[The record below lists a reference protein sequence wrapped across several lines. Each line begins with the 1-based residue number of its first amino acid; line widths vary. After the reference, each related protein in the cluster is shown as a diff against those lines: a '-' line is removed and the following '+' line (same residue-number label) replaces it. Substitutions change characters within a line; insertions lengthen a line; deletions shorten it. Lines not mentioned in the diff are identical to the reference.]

1 MSIKLLNRVAV
12 ALAAALIASH
22 CLAADKTTD
31 EDEATDEEAWM
42 EEIIVTATFRETNL
56 MDTPIAITVLDEK
69 ALIDKG
75 IFDIEDM
82 YLAVPGLS
90 YRELLPGFNQPVIR
104 GMVAE
109 TDGASVVGIYVD
121 DTPVTGGYRNQMSG
135 AVFDLARVE
144 VLKGPQGTLFG
155 EGAMSG
161 VMRYITNRP
170 DPQALAARVKA
181 EYSVMDESDDPTY
194 IMSGV
199 VNVPL
204 ADRLALRVV
213 GQYRDRAGF
222 VDTLEDRNEKD
233 VDWRQ
238 DLSIRATIE
247 SEVSDKLVVNGSI
260 SYYDGLYGGPSNA
273 ERPYEAATAN
283 KFFNDVHGFDFS
295 DTHWSYNLAV
305 NWDLGFAD
313 FLSSTSLF
321 DRETTAAGQA
331 PSRFIPIYERVISR
345 LLRTP
350 LFGATPNPDYV
361 PNLPDGQ
368 ILEVGGS
375 DGGSTWER
383 TVQEFRLTSNTTGP
397 WQWTAGL
404 YFKDEDSGSSFGQVR
419 LVRPAFAQWQS
430 NVDALF
436 PITVAPVVH
445 TQELAAYGEAT
456 YAFNEQLDLTLGIRT
471 ARIKGNVTGPDF
483 TAGESDLKIDETF
496 LAPKVALTYRP
507 TDSLMLYATAA
518 KGFRPGLIA
527 LGATGRIADLQLL
540 VGDPILGATAEAQ
553 IAFLR
558 DRRVT
563 NGDFTTNYEV
573 GIKGTLAD
581 DRVRFTGAVYY
592 IDWEDKIL
600 SEIFSTLLRNAQV
613 RVNAGSAHVKGLELA
628 LDFAA
633 TDQLTL
639 SVGGNYV
646 PEAQFDE
653 FEMKDGIPFTDG
665 PEFGNIR
672 IVPGTRM
679 GVSPEWSYYAAAS
692 YRFVVGEYPA
702 MARLDWYA
710 TDEQLANHRVPQ
722 LPTPGYEKLDGRVRV
737 EDVGG
742 WQIDVFGKNLRNEV
756 FATHVGRSASNWGP
770 PRSFGISVQREF

>member
-1 MSIKLLNRVAV
+1 MSIKLLNRVAA
-12 ALAAALIASH
+12 ALAAALIAAP

-31 EDEATDEEAWM
+31 EDEATDEKPYM
-42 EEIIVTATFRETNL
+42 EEIIVTATLRETNL

-69 ALIDKG
+69 ALSDQG
-75 IFDIEDM
+75 IFDLQDM

-90 YRELLPGFNQPVIR
+90 YRPTYPGFNQPVIR
-104 GMVAE
+104 GMVGE
-109 TDGASVVGIYVD
+109 TDGGSPVGIYMD
-121 DTPVTGGYRNQMSG
+121 DMPVSSHRRGQMSG
-135 AVFDLARVE
+135 AVFDMARVE

-161 VMRYITNRP
+161 VLRYITNRP

-204 ADRLALRVV
+204 ADRLALRVG

-233 VDWRQ
+233 VNWRQ
-238 DLSIRATIE
+238 DLSIRARIE
-247 SEVSDKLVVNGSI
+247 SVVSDKLVVNGTI
-260 SYYDGLYGGPSNA
+260 NYYDGLYGGPASPI
-273 ERPYEAATAN
+273 ERPYETTGN
-283 KFFNDVHGFDFS
+283 KAFNDVHGFHFGD
-295 DTHWSYNLAV
+295 DHWSYNLAV

-313 FLSSTSLF
+313 FLSSTSYF
-321 DRETTAAGQA
+321 DRETTYSAQY
-331 PSRFIPIYERVISR
+331 PVFLTPIFDGIISR
-345 LLRTP
+345 QLRTP
-350 LFGATPNPDYV
+350 AYGATPNPDYV

-368 ILEVGGS
+368 ILEIMGAFGGW
-375 DGGSTWER
+375 TFER

-404 YFKDEDSGSSFGQVR
+404 YYKEDDTGRTLGTMTV
-419 LVRPAFAQWQS
+419 VRPAFAQWQS
-430 NVDALF
+430 NADALF
-436 PITVAPVVH
+436 PTFFVPVVH

-471 ARIKGNVTGPDF
+471 ANIKGSVDTSN
-483 TAGESDLKIDETF
+483 LKIDETF

-507 TDSLMLYATAA
+507 TDSLMLYGTVA
-518 KGFRPGLIA
+518 KGFRPGLIIVGVDA
-527 LGATGRIADLQLL
+527 HIATLQVL
-540 VGDPILGATAEAQ
+540 VPDPIIGATAEAQ
-553 IAFLR
+553 IAFLS
-558 DRRVT
+558 DRQVT
-563 NGDFTTNYEV
+563 DGDFTTNYEV

-665 PEFGNIR
+665 SEFGNIR

-679 GVSPEWSYYAAAS
+679 PISPEWSYYAAAS
-692 YRFVVGEYPA
+692 YRFLLGEYPA

-710 TDEQLANHRVPQ
+710 TDEQLANHKRPQ
-722 LPTPGYEKLDGRVRV
+722 FPTPGYEKLDGRVRV

-756 FATHVGRSASNWGP
+756 YATWCILTCIDGP
-770 PRSFGISVQREF
+770 AQTTWAAPRSFGISVQRDF

>member
-1 MSIKLLNRVAV
+1 MSIKLLNRVAT
-12 ALAAALIASH
+12 ALAAALIA
-22 CLAADKTTD
+22 LPAIAADEKTDKD
-31 EDEATDEEAWM
+31 EPVM

-56 MDTPIAITVLDEK
+56 MDTPIAITALDEK
-69 ALIDKG
+69 SLSDKG

-121 DTPVTGGYRNQMSG
+121 DTPVTGGYRNQISG

-204 ADRLALRVV
+204 ADRLALRVS

-233 VDWRQ
+233 VDWRE
-238 DLSIRATIE
+238 DLSIRARIE

-331 PSRFIPIYERVISR
+331 PSRFVPIYDRVISR

-361 PNLPDGQ
+361 PNLPDGR
-368 ILEVGGS
+368 ILEVAGS

-383 TVQEFRLTSNTTGP
+383 TVQEFRLTSNTTGL

-507 TDSLMLYATAA
+507 ADSLMLYATAA

-527 LGATGRIADLQLL
+527 LGATDRIADLQRL
-540 VGDPILGATAEAQ
+540 VPDPILGATAEAQ

-600 SEIFSTLLRNAQV
+600 SEIFSTLLRDAQV

-722 LPTPGYEKLDGRVRV
+722 LPTPAYEKLDGRVRV

-742 WQIDVFGKNLRNEV
+742 WQIAVFGKNLRNEV

>member
-1 MSIKLLNRVAV
+1 MSIKLLNRVTG
-12 ALAAALIASH
+12 ALAAVLIAAP

-31 EDEATDEEAWM
+31 EDEATDEKPYI
-42 EEIIVTATFRETNL
+42 EEIIVTATFRETDL

-69 ALIDKG
+69 ALSDQG
-75 IFDIEDM
+75 IFDLQDM

-90 YRELLPGFNQPVIR
+90 YRPTYPGFNQPVIR
-104 GMVAE
+104 GMVGE
-109 TDGASVVGIYVD
+109 TDGGSPVGIYMD
-121 DTPVTGGYRNQMSG
+121 DMPVSSHRRGQMSG
-135 AVFDLARVE
+135 AVFDMARVE

-161 VMRYITNRP
+161 VLRYITNRP

-204 ADRLALRVV
+204 ADRLALRVG

-233 VDWRQ
+233 VDSRE
-238 DLSIRATIE
+238 DLSIRARIE
-247 SEVSDKLVVNGSI
+247 FEVSDKLVVNGTI
-260 SYYDGLYGGPSNA
+260 NYYDGLYGGPASPI
-273 ERPYEAATAN
+273 ERPYETTGN
-283 KFFNDVHGFDFS
+283 KAFNDVHGFHFGD
-295 DTHWSYNLAV
+295 DHWSYNLAV

-313 FLSSTSLF
+313 FLSSTSYF
-321 DRETTAAGQA
+321 DRETTYSAQY
-331 PSRFIPIYERVISR
+331 PVFLTPIFDGIISR
-345 LLRTP
+345 QLRTP
-350 LFGATPNPDYV
+350 AYGATPNPDYV

-368 ILEVGGS
+368 ILEIMGAFGGW
-375 DGGSTWER
+375 TFER

-404 YFKDEDSGSSFGQVR
+404 YYKEDDTGRTLGTMTV
-419 LVRPAFAQWQS
+419 VRPAFAQWQS
-430 NVDALF
+430 NADALF
-436 PITVAPVVH
+436 PTFFVPVVH

-471 ARIKGNVTGPDF
+471 ANIKGSVDTSN
-483 TAGESDLKIDETF
+483 LKIDETF

-507 TDSLMLYATAA
+507 TDSLMLYGTVA
-518 KGFRPGLIA
+518 KGFRPGLIIVGVDA
-527 LGATGRIADLQLL
+527 HIATLQVL
-540 VGDPILGATAEAQ
+540 VPDPIIGATAEAQ
-553 IAFLR
+553 IAFLS
-558 DRRVT
+558 DRQVT
-563 NGDFTTNYEV
+563 DGDFTTNYEV

-592 IDWEDKIL
+592 IDWKDKIL
-600 SEIFSTLLRNAQV
+600 SQTFPTLLRDIQIQ
-613 RVNAGSAHVKGLELA
+613 VNAGTAHVKGLELS
-628 LDFAA
+628 LDFDA

-653 FEMKDGIPFTDG
+653 FEQDGIPFTDK
-665 PEFGNIR
+665 PELGNINLA
-672 IVPGTRM
+672 PGNRM
-679 GVSPEWSYYAAAS
+679 PISPVWSYYAGVS
-692 YRFVVGEYPA
+692 YRFVVGESPA

-710 TDEQLANHRVPQ
+710 TDELLANHRRPDI
-722 LPTPGYEKLDGRVRV
+722 PTPGYEKLDGRVRV

-742 WQIDVFGKNLRNEV
+742 WQIAVFGKNLLNKV
-756 FATHVGRSASNWGP
+756 YAFQVSAAGSQFAP
-770 PRSFGISVQREF
+770 PRSFGISVQRDF

>member
-1 MSIKLLNRVAV
+1 MSIKLLNRVAG
-12 ALAAALIASH
+12 ALAAALIAAP

-31 EDEATDEEAWM
+31 EDEATDEKPYI

-69 ALIDKG
+69 SLIDQG
-75 IFDIEDM
+75 IFDIQDM

-90 YRELLPGFNQPVIR
+90 YRDVFPGSNEPVIR
-104 GMVAE
+104 GMVGE
-109 TDGASVVGIYVD
+109 TDGASVVGIYLD
-121 DTPVTGGYRNQMSG
+121 DIPVSTHRRNQMSG
-135 AVFDLARVE
+135 AVFDMARVE

-161 VMRYITNRP
+161 VLRYITNRP

-181 EYSVMDESDDPTY
+181 EYSVMDESDDPSY
-194 IMSGV
+194 VMSGV

-204 ADRLALRVV
+204 DDRLALRVV

-222 VDTLEDRNEKD
+222 IDTLEDRNEKD

-238 DLSIRATIE
+238 DLSIRARIE
-247 SEVSDKLVVNGSI
+247 SEVSDKLVVNGTI
-260 SYYDGLYGGPSNA
+260 SYYDGLYGGPVNPI
-273 ERPYEAATAN
+273 ERPYETTGN
-283 KFFNDVHGFDFS
+283 KAFNDLYGFDFL
-295 DTHWSYNLAV
+295 DTHWSYNLSV

-313 FLSSTSLF
+313 FLSSTSHFDREHGYSFQLPLFLGPLF
-321 DRETTAAGQA
+321 DRVVSLQ
-331 PSRFIPIYERVISR
+331 
-345 LLRTP
+345 LRTP
-350 LFGATPNPDYV
+350 LFGATPNPNYV

-368 ILEVGGS
+368 IMEVAGAFGGR
-375 DGGSTWER
+375 TFEK

-404 YFKDEDSGSSFGQVR
+404 YYKDDDSGRTLGRRQAVF
-419 LVRPAFAQWQS
+419 PAFAQWQS

-436 PITVAPVVH
+436 PLTVVPVVH

-471 ARIKGNVTGPDF
+471 ANIKGNVDT
-483 TAGESDLKIDETF
+483 SNLKIDETF

-518 KGFRPGLIA
+518 KGFRPGLIL
-527 LGATGRIADLQLL
+527 LGVDANIASLQLL
-540 VGDPILGATAEAQ
+540 VPDPIVGATAEAQ

-563 NGDFTTNYEV
+563 DGDFTTNYEV

-600 SEIFSTLLRNAQV
+600 SQTFPTLLRDVQV
-613 RVNAGSAHVKGLELA
+613 QVNAGTAHVKGLELS

-653 FEMKDGIPFTDG
+653 FEQDGIPFTDR
-665 PEFGNIR
+665 PEFGNINLA
-672 IVPGTRM
+672 PGNRM
-679 GVSPEWSYYAAAS
+679 PISPEWSYYAAAS

-710 TDEQLANHRVPQ
+710 TDELLANHRRPDI
-722 LPTPGYEKLDGRVRV
+722 PTPGYEKLDGRVRV

-742 WQIDVFGKNLRNEV
+742 WQIAVFGKNLLNKVYAFQVSQAGSR
-756 FATHVGRSASNWGP
+756 FAP
-770 PRSFGISVQREF
+770 PRSFGISVERQF

>member
-1 MSIKLLNRVAV
+1 MSIKLLNRVAT
-12 ALAAALIASH
+12 ALAAALIA
-22 CLAADKTTD
+22 LPAIAADEKTD
-31 EDEATDEEAWM
+31 EDEPVM

-69 ALIDKG
+69 SLSDKG
-75 IFDIEDM
+75 IFDIQDM

-90 YRELLPGFNQPVIR
+90 YRDLFPGSNQPVIR

-121 DTPVTGGYRNQMSG
+121 DTPVTSGRRNQISG

-161 VMRYITNRP
+161 VLRYITNRP
-170 DPQALAARVKA
+170 DPQALAGRVKA

-194 IMSGV
+194 IMNGV

-204 ADRLALRVV
+204 DDRLALRVV

-238 DLSIRATIE
+238 DLSIRARIE
-247 SEVSDKLVVNGSI
+247 SEVSDKLVVNGTI
-260 SYYDGLYGGPSNA
+260 SYYDGLHGGPSNA

-283 KFFNDVHGFDFS
+283 KSFNEVYGFDFS

-321 DRETTAAGQA
+321 DREHTASGQA
-331 PSRFIPIYERVISR
+331 PSRFIPIFDRVIGR
-345 LLRTP
+345 LLRPP
-350 LFGATPNPDYV
+350 LFGATPNPNYV

-368 ILEVGGS
+368 ILEVAGNTS
-375 DGGSTWER
+375 GSTWDR

-404 YFKDEDSGSSFGQVR
+404 YFKDEDSGISSGQVR
-419 LVRPAFAQWQS
+419 LARPAFAQWQS

-471 ARIKGNVTGPDF
+471 ANIKGNVTGPDF

-507 TDSLMLYATAA
+507 TDSLMLYATAT
-518 KGFRPGLIA
+518 KGFRPGLIG
-527 LGATGRIADLQLL
+527 LGATGTIATLQLL

-600 SEIFSTLLRNAQV
+600 SEIFPTLLRNAQV

-653 FEMKDGIPFTDG
+653 FEMKDGIPFTDR

-672 IVPGTRM
+672 LTPGTRM
-679 GVSPEWSYYAAAS
+679 GAGLFHA
-692 YRFVVGEYPA
+692 G
-702 MARLDWYA
+702 
-710 TDEQLANHRVPQ
+710 T
-722 LPTPGYEKLDGRVRV
+722 
-737 EDVGG
+737 
-742 WQIDVFGKNLRNEV
+742 
-756 FATHVGRSASNWGP
+756 
-770 PRSFGISVQREF
+770 

>member
-1 MSIKLLNRVAV
+1 MSIKLLNRVAA
-12 ALAAALIASH
+12 ALAAALIAAP

-31 EDEATDEEAWM
+31 EDEATDEKPYM
-42 EEIIVTATFRETNL
+42 EEIIVTATLRETNL

-75 IFDIEDM
+75 IFDVRDLF
-82 YLAVPGLS
+82 LAVPGMS
-90 YRELLPGFNQPVIR
+90 YREAAPGFNETVIR
-104 GMVAE
+104 GMIAPS
-109 TDGASVVGIYVD
+109 DGDSVIGIYVD
-121 DTPVTGGYRNQMSG
+121 DIPATSHRRVQISG

-161 VMRYITNRP
+161 VLRYITNRP

-204 ADRLALRVV
+204 ADRLALRVG

-233 VDWRQ
+233 VNWRQ
-238 DLSIRATIE
+238 DLSIRARIE
-247 SEVSDKLVVNGSI
+247 SVVSDKLVVNGTI
-260 SYYDGLYGGPSNA
+260 NYYDGLYGGPASPI
-273 ERPYEAATAN
+273 ERPYETTGN
-283 KFFNDVHGFDFS
+283 KAFNDVHGFHFGD
-295 DTHWSYNLAV
+295 DHWSYNLAV

-313 FLSSTSLF
+313 FLSSTSYF
-321 DRETTAAGQA
+321 DRETTYSAQY
-331 PSRFIPIYERVISR
+331 PVFLTPIFDGIISR
-345 LLRTP
+345 QLRTP
-350 LFGATPNPDYV
+350 AYGATPNPDYV

-368 ILEVGGS
+368 ILEIMGAFGGW
-375 DGGSTWER
+375 TFER

-404 YFKDEDSGSSFGQVR
+404 YYKEDDTGRTLGTMTV
-419 LVRPAFAQWQS
+419 VRPAFAQWQS
-430 NVDALF
+430 NADALF
-436 PITVAPVVH
+436 PTFFVPVVH

-471 ARIKGNVTGPDF
+471 ANIKGSVDTSN
-483 TAGESDLKIDETF
+483 LKIDETF

-507 TDSLMLYATAA
+507 TDSLMLYGTVA
-518 KGFRPGLIA
+518 KGFRPGLIIVGVDA
-527 LGATGRIADLQLL
+527 HIATLQVL
-540 VGDPILGATAEAQ
+540 VPDPIIGATAEAQ
-553 IAFLR
+553 IAFLS
-558 DRRVT
+558 DRQVT
-563 NGDFTTNYEV
+563 DGDFTTNYEV

-592 IDWEDKIL
+592 IDWKDKIL
-600 SEIFSTLLRNAQV
+600 SQTFPTLLRDIQIQ
-613 RVNAGSAHVKGLELA
+613 VNAGTAHVKGLELS
-628 LDFAA
+628 LDFDA

-653 FEMKDGIPFTDG
+653 FEQDGIPFTDK
-665 PEFGNIR
+665 PELGNINLA
-672 IVPGTRM
+672 PGNRM
-679 GVSPEWSYYAAAS
+679 PISPVWSYYAGVS
-692 YRFVVGEYPA
+692 YRFVVGESPA

-710 TDEQLANHRVPQ
+710 TDELLANHRRPDI
-722 LPTPGYEKLDGRVRV
+722 PTPGYEKLDGRVRV

-756 FATHVGRSASNWGP
+756 YATWCILTCIDGP
-770 PRSFGISVQREF
+770 AQTTWAAPRSFGISVQRDF

>member
-42 EEIIVTATFRETNL
+42 EEIIVTATFRETDL

-69 ALIDKG
+69 ALSDKG
-75 IFDIEDM
+75 IFDIQDM

-90 YRELLPGFNQPVIR
+90 YRPTYPGFNQPVIR
-104 GMVAE
+104 GMVGE
-109 TDGASVVGIYVD
+109 TDGGSPVGIYLD
-121 DTPVTGGYRNQMSG
+121 DMPVSSHRRGQMSG
-135 AVFDLARVE
+135 AVFDMARVE

-161 VMRYITNRP
+161 VLRYITNRP

-204 ADRLALRVV
+204 ADRLALRVG

-233 VDWRQ
+233 VDWRE
-238 DLSIRATIE
+238 DLSIRARIE
-247 SEVSDKLVVNGSI
+247 FEVSDKLVVNGTI
-260 SYYDGLYGGPSNA
+260 NYYDGLYGGPASPI
-273 ERPYEAATAN
+273 ERPYETTGN
-283 KFFNDVHGFDFS
+283 KAFNDVHGFHFS
-295 DTHWSYNLAV
+295 DDHWSYNLAV

-313 FLSSTSLF
+313 FLSSTSYF
-321 DRETTAAGQA
+321 DRETTYSAQY
-331 PSRFIPIYERVISR
+331 PVFLTPIFDGIISR
-345 LLRTP
+345 QLRTP
-350 LFGATPNPDYV
+350 AYGATPNPDYV

-368 ILEVGGS
+368 ILEIMGAFGGW
-375 DGGSTWER
+375 TFER

-404 YFKDEDSGSSFGQVR
+404 YYKEDDTGRTLGTVTV
-419 LVRPAFAQWQS
+419 VRPAFAQWQS
-430 NVDALF
+430 NSDALF
-436 PITVAPVVH
+436 PTTHIPVVH

-471 ARIKGNVTGPDF
+471 ANIKGTVDTSN
-483 TAGESDLKIDETF
+483 LKIDETF

-507 TDSLMLYATAA
+507 TDSLMLYGTVA
-518 KGFRPGLIA
+518 KGFRPGLI
-527 LGATGRIADLQLL
+527 L
-540 VGDPILGATAEAQ
+540 VGVDGTIATLQVLVPDPIVGATAEAQ

-563 NGDFTTNYEV
+563 DGDFTTNYEV

-600 SEIFSTLLRNAQV
+600 SQTFPTLLRNIQIQ
-613 RVNAGSAHVKGLELA
+613 VNAGTAHVKGLELS

-653 FEMKDGIPFTDG
+653 FEQDGIPFTDK
-665 PEFGNIR
+665 PELGNINLA
-672 IVPGTRM
+672 PGNRM
-679 GVSPEWSYYAAAS
+679 PISPEWSYYAGVS
-692 YRFVVGEYPA
+692 YRFVVGESPA
-702 MARLDWYA
+702 MARLDWYE
-710 TDEQLANHRVPQ
+710 TDELLANHRRPDI
-722 LPTPGYEKLDGRVRV
+722 PTPGYGKLDGRVLV

-742 WQIDVFGKNLRNEV
+742 WQIAVFGKNLLNKV
-756 FATHVGRSASNWGP
+756 YAFQVAAQGNQFAP
-770 PRSFGISVQREF
+770 PRSFGISVQRDF

>member
-1 MSIKLLNRVAV
+1 MSIKLLNRVAT
-12 ALAAALIASH
+12 ALAAALIA
-22 CLAADKTTD
+22 LPAIAADEKTD
-31 EDEATDEEAWM
+31 EDEPVM
-42 EEIIVTATFRETNL
+42 EEIIVTATLRETNL

-75 IFDIEDM
+75 IFDIQDLF
-82 YLAVPGLS
+82 LAVPGMS
-90 YRELLPGFNQPVIR
+90 YSEAVPGFNETVIR
-104 GMVAE
+104 GMIAPS
-109 TDGASVVGIYVD
+109 DGAPVIGIYLD
-121 DTPVTGGYRNQMSG
+121 DIPATVHRRVQISG

-161 VMRYITNRP
+161 VIRYITNRP

-194 IMSGV
+194 TLSGV

-204 ADRLALRVV
+204 DDRLALRVS
-213 GQYRDRAGF
+213 GQYRDRAGYM
-222 VDTLEDRNEKD
+222 DALETRNEKD
-233 VDWRQ
+233 VNWRQ
-238 DLSIRATIE
+238 DLSIRARIE
-247 SEVSDKLVVNGSI
+247 SVVSDKLVVNGSI
-260 SYYDGLYGGPSNA
+260 SYYDGLYGGPTTA

-283 KFFNDVHGFDFS
+283 KSWNDVYGFDFS

-313 FLSSTSLF
+313 FLSSTSIF
-321 DRETTAAGQA
+321 DKEHLSSGQL
-331 PSRFIPIYERVISR
+331 PVFLTPIFDSVIGR

-350 LFGATPNPDYV
+350 VFGETPNPNYDPTV
-361 PNLPDGQ
+361 PDGQ
-368 ILEVGGS
+368 ILEIGGYVS
-375 DGGSTWER
+375 PIRFER

-404 YFKDEDSGSSFGQVR
+404 YFKDEDWSRSFGLVR

-430 NVDALF
+430 AVDSLF
-436 PITVAPVVH
+436 PSSATPTLH
-445 TQELAAYGEAT
+445 GQELAAYGEAT

-471 ARIKGNVTGPDF
+471 ANIKGNVTSPDF

-496 LAPKVALTYRP
+496 LAPKVTLTYRP
-507 TDSLMLYATAA
+507 TDSLMLYATAT
-518 KGFRPGLIA
+518 KGFRPGLINYQ
-527 LGATGRIADLQLL
+527 TVTITIAELQQLA
-540 VGDPILGATAEAQ
+540 GDPVAEEQ

-558 DRRVT
+558 DRLVN

-592 IDWEDKIL
+592 IDWEDMIVSQNL
-600 SEIFSTLLRNAQV
+600 PTLLSMAQLF
-613 RVNAGSAHVKGLELA
+613 VNAGSAHVQGIELS

-653 FEMKDGIPFTDG
+653 SEIREGIPFGVDR
-665 PEFGNIR
+665 PEFGN
-672 IVPGTRM
+672 VPLTPGTRM

-692 YRFVVGEYPA
+692 YRFLLGEYPA

-710 TDEQLANHRVPQ
+710 TDEQLANHNRPDI
-722 LPTPGYEKLDGRVRV
+722 PTPAYEKLDGRVRV

-742 WQIDVFGKNLRNEV
+742 WQIAVFGKNLLNEV
-756 FATHVGRSASNWGP
+756 YATSVGSTGTGSIYAA
-770 PRSFGISVQREF
+770 PRSFGISVERKF